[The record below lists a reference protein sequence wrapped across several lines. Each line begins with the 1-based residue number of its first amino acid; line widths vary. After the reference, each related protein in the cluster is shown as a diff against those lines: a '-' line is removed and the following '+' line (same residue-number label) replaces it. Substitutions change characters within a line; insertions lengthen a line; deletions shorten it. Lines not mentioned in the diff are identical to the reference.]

1 MLRLR
6 MLAAASCVA
15 SSGTSAERVA
25 DSTFEYTFAREECLG
40 GYATDTHESAVFGN
54 LNINTSAVTCKG
66 LGVEAKPGIR
76 GDQRIVSTLNSS
88 RFAAEF
94 GTADAGWTFETWA
107 TFQNFSDCPS
117 CVLRHMLSIGSI
129 DEGMV
134 GMGWTDTSSLL
145 FLQENVE
152 QSVAIRTTAGMAT
165 QHPAVPAG
173 YVIEW
178 GLPVHMVFTST
189 TWGTDT
195 SSMSGLDFA
204 VAKWYINGELV
215 KVTDIEGATVTWQG
229 DFYLQLL
236 NDAVAVRSDPA
247 ENAAPSG
254 SVFLVAMY
262 NRPLNGSEVTQNY
275 DAGLAHSPPVA
286 EDFSVTIWEDGEI
299 GDHYDNPGLYAQDPM
314 VPASNLSTI
323 SLLVVDMDQTEG
335 FPGSVEGA
343 ENLVA
348 AVFIDGLP
356 SRGTLFD
363 NDGQE
368 ITVIPH
374 QVALDGGYYVR
385 YRPEKDE
392 YSGPSDRYTSFAYT
406 AMDSVTGEPS
416 VVPGVVD
423 IYVLPKND
431 PPVPNEVS
439 ATVTTSGEHTIF
451 LNGTDVD
458 SSSGDTIEGAVIVA
472 LPTYGV
478 LYQVRTGHPQRKK

>member
-6 MLAAASCVA
+6 LFAAASCVA
-15 SSGTSAERVA
+15 SSGTFAERVA
-25 DSTFEYTFAREECLG
+25 DSTFEYTFSREECLN
-40 GYATDTHESAVFGN
+40 GYATDTQESAVFGN

-76 GDQRIVSTLNSS
+76 GDQRIVSTLNAS

-94 GTADAGWTFETWA
+94 DTADAGWTFETWA
-107 TFQNFSDCPS
+107 TFQNFYDCPS
-117 CVLRHMLSIGSI
+117 CIIRHMLSIGSI
-129 DEGMV
+129 DEDMV
-134 GMGWTDTSSLL
+134 ERGWAETSSISV
-145 FLQENVE
+145 LQENVE
-152 QSVAIRTTAGMAT
+152 QSVAMRTSMGMAT
-165 QHPAVPAG
+165 QYAQVAAG
-173 YVIEW
+173 LVIEW
-178 GLPVHMVFTST
+178 GLPVHVVFTST
-189 TWGTDT
+189 TEGTDA
-195 SSMSGLDFA
+195 SSTSGLAFSA
-204 VAKWYINGELV
+204 ARWYINGELA
-215 KVTDIEGATVTWQG
+215 KVPDIDRGTVTWQG
-229 DFYLQLL
+229 DFHLQLL
-236 NDAVAVRSDPA
+236 NDAVAVRSVPA

-262 NRPLNGSEVTQNY
+262 NRPLNGSEVAQNY

-286 EDFSVTIWEDGEI
+286 EDIPVTIWEDGEI

-314 VPASNLSTI
+314 VSASNLSII

-335 FPGSVEGA
+335 FPGFVEGA

-363 NDGQE
+363 IDGQE

-374 QVALDGGYYVR
+374 HVALDGGYYVR

-392 YSGPSDRYTSFAYT
+392 YSGPSDRYTSFTYT

-439 ATVTTSGEHTIF
+439 ATVTTGGEHTIF

-458 SSSGDTIEGAVIVA
+458 SSNGDTIEGAVVVA

-478 LYQVRTGHPQRKK
+478 LYQVRK